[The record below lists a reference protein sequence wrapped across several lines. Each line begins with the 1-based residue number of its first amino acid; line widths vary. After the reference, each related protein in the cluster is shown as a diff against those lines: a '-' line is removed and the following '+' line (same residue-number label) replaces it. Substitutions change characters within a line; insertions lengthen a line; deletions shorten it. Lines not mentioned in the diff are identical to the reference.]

1 MGDFGA
7 IYNETTPSTIKASKD
22 GVCYRCGRE
31 KKEIEAILNKVL
43 SNISSR
49 MNRRQKV
56 DPREEYKNRLK
67 KFEEYIKK
75 LKIDDFAD
83 DEVTIIGKKIYPKLI
98 AYTGTGEG
106 FSEGAQKLFFG
117 TTFYEMDD
125 SGDAAIHAKWIK
137 TEQKMWNILE
147 ERQKKLPSGSLVWGK
162 NPKPDRAGD
171 GLSLEEIQQSITDI
185 IPKRIEEEYKGKTE
199 NKKDSHEY
207 LMAVEKRLKYLM
219 KYMAYI
225 TYETALPVHW
235 GDYIGDAN
243 HGSYKHDRDY
253 GILKDHNFQI
263 RLPVCIFCSQGEWF
277 TDDYAELNKKLC
289 SKDDCFVCRHL

>member
-83 DEVTIIGKKIYPKLI
+83 DEVTIIGKSSKMDFIIEPKNHKIDF
-98 AYTGTGEG
+98 E
-106 FSEGAQKLFFG
+106 
-117 TTFYEMDD
+117 
-125 SGDAAIHAKWIK
+125 
-137 TEQKMWNILE
+137 
-147 ERQKKLPSGSLVWGK
+147 
-162 NPKPDRAGD
+162 
-171 GLSLEEIQQSITDI
+171 
-185 IPKRIEEEYKGKTE
+185 
-199 NKKDSHEY
+199 
-207 LMAVEKRLKYLM
+207 
-219 KYMAYI
+219 
-225 TYETALPVHW
+225 
-235 GDYIGDAN
+235 
-243 HGSYKHDRDY
+243 
-253 GILKDHNFQI
+253 
-263 RLPVCIFCSQGEWF
+263 
-277 TDDYAELNKKLC
+277 
-289 SKDDCFVCRHL
+289 